1 MSEPNS
7 QAAEF
12 DAAVRVARGDSP
24 EPAPAETTTEKAEPA
39 APAEPAATE
48 AKAAEPAPEPAK
60 SGDSQPAAPAP
71 AAAAF
76 DAGRL
81 PPEAKAHLTALEDR
95 ARRAEA
101 KANEWSGR
109 VPGLQRQLAETT
121 NRLAALEKGAAGKS
135 ASVSGQPAPATP
147 ASASA
152 PAVAEFD
159 SPEWKAFERDL
170 PEEAKAIKAQMAHLA
185 QRLEQRI
192 VALDQRLN
200 QDVNPRLGLVDS
212 ILAERDEQEF
222 RAEQKALTEKHPD
235 WLQHIALDPQGNPT
249 RMSEPFRAWFEEQ
262 PNAVRQL
269 LRSTEAKD
277 ADWLMTRFKQDTQI
291 AAPAVA
297 SNAPPASPATEDPD
311 RSRRREN
318 LLRGVPPSVTS
329 PGVARVDPATLS
341 ASERFD
347 YDMREA
353 RRRLGLSN

>member
-12 DAAVRVARGDSP
+12 DAAVRVARGESP
-24 EPAPAETTTEKAEPA
+24 EPAPTEATAATPDPAPAAAPVAEAA
-39 APAEPAATE
+39 APAEPAPKAVE
-48 AKAAEPAPEPAK
+48 AEASQPA
-60 SGDSQPAAPAP
+60 PAAPA
-71 AAAAF
+71 F
-76 DAGRL
+76 DAGSL
-81 PPEAKAHLTALEDR
+81 PAEAKAYLAAAEER

-121 NRLAALEKGAAGKS
+121 KRLAALENGAAGIAAS
-135 ASVSGQPAPATP
+135 ATGKPAPAAP
-147 ASASA
+147 ASAGA
-152 PAVAEFD
+152 PATVEFD

-170 PEEAKAIKAQMAHLA
+170 PEEAKAIKAQMASLA
-185 QRLEQRI
+185 GRLEQRI
-192 VALDQRLN
+192 AALDQRLS
-200 QDVNPRLGLVDS
+200 QDVNPRLGMVDS

-222 RAEQKALTEKHPD
+222 RAEQRALTEKHPD
-235 WLQHIALDPQGNPT
+235 WLQHIALDPEGNPT

-262 PNAVRQL
+262 PDVVRQL
-269 LRSTEAKD
+269 LRSGQAKD
-277 ADWLMTRFKQDTQI
+277 AIWLMTRFKQDTQI

-297 SNAPPASPATEDPD
+297 QPAPPASPVTEDPD

-318 LLRGVPPSVTS
+318 LLRGVTPSVNS

-347 YDMREA
+347 YEMRET

>member
-7 QAAEF
+7 QAADF
-12 DAAVRVARGDSP
+12 DAAVRAARGDSP
-24 EPAPAETTTEKAEPA
+24 EPAPAETTAATSDPVPAAQSVAEAA
-39 APAEPAATE
+39 APAEPAP
-48 AKAAEPAPEPAK
+48 AAEPVKAEA
-60 SGDSQPAAPAP
+60 SQPAP
-71 AAAAF
+71 AATAF
-76 DAGRL
+76 DAGSL
-81 PPEAKAHLTALEDR
+81 PAEAKAHLAAMEER

-152 PAVAEFD
+152 PATVEFD

-170 PEEAKAIKAQMAHLA
+170 PEEAKAIKAQMANLA
-185 QRLEQRI
+185 GRLEQRI
-192 VALDQRLN
+192 AALDQRLS
-200 QDVNPRLGLVDS
+200 QDVNPRLGMVDS

-222 RAEQKALTEKHPD
+222 RAEQRALTEKHPD
-235 WLQHIALDPQGNPT
+235 WLQHIALDPEGNPT
-249 RMSEPFRAWFEEQ
+249 RMSEPFRAWFEDQ
-262 PNAVRQL
+262 PGAVRQL
-269 LRSTEAKD
+269 LRSGQAKD
-277 ADWLMTRFKQDTQI
+277 AIWLMTRFKQDTQI

-297 SNAPPASPATEDPD
+297 QPAPPASSATEDPD

-318 LLRGVPPSVTS
+318 LLRGVPPSVNS

-341 ASERFD
+341 TSERFD
-347 YDMREA
+347 YEMRET